1 MTDTEINELEKL
13 AKAATPGPWTTRTTR
28 NGSFVYS
35 ENGAEI
41 SFSSIIYSSE
51 PSHCVSKDQAEKNAS
66 FIAAVNPITILY
78 LIEELRKTSKKRD
91 WIIRN
96 VVEREGMCP
105 LNVEICF
112 DNTKTREDCIEC
124 WKKSTEKAAKKAAMK
139 AAKKAASK

>member
-1 MTDTEINELEKL
+1 MNDLELFELE
-13 AKAATPGPWTTRTTR
+13 AKAKLTGEAVGCEESLQANLDYIMASRPWR
-28 NGSFVYS
+28 
-35 ENGAEI
+35 
-41 SFSSIIYSSE
+41 
-51 PSHCVSKDQAEKNAS
+51 
-66 FIAAVNPITILY
+66 ILD
-78 LIEELRKTSKKRD
+78 LIKELRKARKARD
-91 WIIRN
+91 WVIRN